1 MSNTASSDRL
11 SAVSDTLAA
20 IVLSISALLTSWASF
35 QAALWDGEQA
45 AAYTRAGAT
54 RVRASLLA
62 TESGQQQGLDQFLFA
77 QWLNAYAGGDLP
89 LQSFYRD
96 RFRPEFGLAFDRWA
110 ALEPMRHPDA
120 PKSPFLMKEYTPRLA
135 REAADTDKRAEAQYQ
150 QGQRYNS
157 TSDAYVAATVVLALS
172 LFLGGIGQTF
182 DRKRLA
188 TALTLLAAA
197 ACVFGLIRLAALPTM
212 SL

>member
-62 TESGQQQGLDQFLFA
+62 
-77 QWLNAYAGGDLP
+77 
-89 LQSFYRD
+89 
-96 RFRPEFGLAFDRWA
+96 
-110 ALEPMRHPDA
+110 
-120 PKSPFLMKEYTPRLA
+120 
-135 REAADTDKRAEAQYQ
+135 
-150 QGQRYNS
+150 
-157 TSDAYVAATVVLALS
+157 
-172 LFLGGIGQTF
+172 
-182 DRKRLA
+182 
-188 TALTLLAAA
+188 AA
-197 ACVFGLIRLAALPTM
+197 ACVLGLIRLAAADDVPVRLRPSRT
-212 SL
+212 LKAFTVRPQGFP